1 MTRFDLDAHKR
12 MLREQGH
19 WTDEHYD
26 DFLRKALQD
35 HPDKLAVVG
44 DRAAGVDRLTF
55 RELEDRIARAAGGL
69 RKLGVGKGDVVALQ
83 LPNWWEFVVA
93 VLATQRL
100 GAITNPLMP
109 IFRERELRFM
119 LGFARCKVFIVPQG
133 YGSLDL
139 VGTAR
144 LLRDELDHLEHVV
157 VANGTGPDSFETLLN
172 LGERVDLAPEGTPS
186 VTDPA
191 DTSMLMYTSGTTG
204 SPKGVQHTANSMVNA
219 ARSMTKRGNLSNDD
233 VILVGSPVGHMLGLA
248 AGVILALYNRATMV
262 LQESWNGKRAL
273 ELIEEYGVTFSGG
286 ATPFL
291 ADLVREVQAGAARPE
306 TLRLFLCAG
315 APIPPVLVRQ
325 AGEVLGTTVTSVWG
339 MTESL
344 ASTMTEPDRAG
355 ELSAVSDGRP
365 VAGMWVKVVD
375 DQGRTLPAGER
386 GRLLVRGAQVHI
398 GYMGIPPQETFDAEG
413 WMDTGDLAYNLSEDG
428 CGDYIRIAGR
438 TKDVIIRGGENIP
451 VVEIESLL
459 VEHPAIAIAALV
471 GYPDERLGERACAFL
486 TVENGISVSLDE
498 LRVWMDEKK
507 VAKQY
512 WPERIEIIDTMPRTP
527 SGKIQKFM
535 LRDMLKP

>member
-1 MTRFDLDAHKR
+1 MTKFDLGVHRRK
-12 MLREQGH
+12 LREQGH

-26 DFLRKALQD
+26 DFLRRALQD

-44 DRAAGVDRLTF
+44 DRASGVVRLTF
-55 RELEDRIARAAGGL
+55 RELEDRVARAAGGL

-83 LPNWWEFVVA
+83 MPNWWEFVVA

-119 LGFARCKVFIVPQG
+119 LGFARCKVFIVPEG

-144 LLRDELDHLEHVV
+144 QLRDELDHLEHVV
-157 VANGTGPDSFETLLN
+157 VANGSGSDSFEALLN
-172 LGERVDLAPEGTPS
+172 SGERVDLPPDGSKPI
-186 VTDPA
+186 TDPGE
-191 DTSMLMYTSGTTG
+191 TSMLMYTSGTTG

-219 ARSMTKRGNLSNDD
+219 ARSMTKRGHLSNDD
-233 VILVGSPVGHMLGLA
+233 VFLVGSPVGHMLGLA
-248 AGVILALYNRATMV
+248 AGVVLAIFNRATMV
-262 LQESWNGKRAL
+262 LQESWNGRHAL
-273 ELIEEYGVTFSGG
+273 ELIEEYRVTFSGG

-291 ADLVREVQAGAARPE
+291 ADLVREVQGGAPRPE

-325 AGEVLGTTVTSVWG
+325 ANEVLGTTVTSVWG

-344 ASTMTEPDRAG
+344 ASTMTEPERAG
-355 ELSAVSDGRP
+355 QLSSISDGRP
-365 VAGMWVKVVD
+365 VAGMQVKVVD
-375 DQGRTLPAGER
+375 DAGRTLAAGER
-386 GRLLVRGAQVHI
+386 GRLLVRGAQLHI
-398 GYMGIPPQETFDAEG
+398 GYMGIPPEETFDAEG
-413 WMDTGDLAYNLSEDG
+413 WMDTGDLAYCLAEDD
-428 CGDYIRIAGR
+428 CTDYIRIAGR

-451 VVEIESLL
+451 VVEIENLL
-459 VEHPAIAIAALV
+459 VEHPAITIAALV
-471 GYPDERLGERACAFL
+471 GYPDQRLGERACAFL
-486 TVENGISVSLDE
+486 TVENGATVSLDD

-512 WPERIEIIDTMPRTP
+512 WPERIEIIEAMPRTP
-527 SGKIQKFM
+527 SGKIQKFL

>member
-1 MTRFDLDAHKR
+1 MTRFDLAAHRRK
-12 MLREQGH
+12 LRDQGH

-26 DFLRKALQD
+26 DFLRRALQD

-44 DRAAGVDRLTF
+44 DRASGVVRLTF

-83 LPNWWEFVVA
+83 MPNWWEFVVA

-133 YGSLDL
+133 FGSLDL

-144 LLRDELDHLEHVV
+144 LLRDELDHLDHVV
-157 VANGTGPDSFETLLN
+157 VANGTGPDSFEALLQS
-172 LGERVDLAPEGTPS
+172 GERVDLPPAGTPP
-186 VTDPA
+186 VADPGEA
-191 DTSMLMYTSGTTG
+191 SMLMYTSGTTG
-204 SPKGVQHTANSMVNA
+204 SPKGVQHTVNSMVNA
-219 ARSMTKRGNLSNDD
+219 ARSMTERGHLTNDD
-233 VILVGSPVGHMLGLA
+233 VLLVGSPVGHMLGLA
-248 AGVILALYNRATMV
+248 AGVLLAIFNRATMV
-262 LQESWNGKRAL
+262 LQESWNGRHAL
-273 ELIEEYGVTFSGG
+273 ELIDEYKVTFSGG

-291 ADLVREVQAGAARPE
+291 ADLVREVQAGAPRPE

-325 AGEVLGTTVTSVWG
+325 ASEVLGTTVTSVWG

-344 ASTMTEPDRAG
+344 ASTMTEPERAG
-355 ELSAVSDGRP
+355 QLSATSDGRP
-365 VAGMWVKVVD
+365 VAGMQVKVVD
-375 DQGRTLPAGER
+375 DSGRTLAAGER
-386 GRLLVRGAQVHI
+386 GRLLVRGAQLHI
-398 GYMGIPPQETFDAEG
+398 GYMGIPPEDTFDAEG
-413 WMDTGDLAYNLSEDG
+413 WMDTGDLAYCLADG
-428 CGDYIRIAGR
+428 DCAGYIRIAGR

-451 VVEIESLL
+451 VVEIENLL
-459 VEHPAIAIAALV
+459 VEHPAITIAALV
-471 GYPDERLGERACAFL
+471 GYPDERLGERACAF
-486 TVENGISVSLDE
+486 VVAENGATVSLDD
-498 LRVWMDEKK
+498 LRLWMDEKK

-512 WPERIEIIDTMPRTP
+512 WPERIEIIQAMPRTP
-527 SGKIQKFM
+527 SGKIQKFL
-535 LRDMLKP
+535 LRDMLQS